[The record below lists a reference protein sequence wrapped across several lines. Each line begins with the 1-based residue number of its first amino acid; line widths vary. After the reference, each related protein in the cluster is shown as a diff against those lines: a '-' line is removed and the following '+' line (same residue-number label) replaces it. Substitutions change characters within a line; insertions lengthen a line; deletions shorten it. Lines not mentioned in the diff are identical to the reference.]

1 MEKRMQKFYISKI
14 SASGNGKYTSSID
27 LTNGLN
33 IIKGP
38 SNTGKTYLFNCID
51 FIFGGDDFPI
61 EERLGFDRITI
72 QLIFNKK
79 SFEITRD
86 VDKKYSIESSDE
98 SIIESGNISGEK
110 VRQFFLFLIGINTPS
125 KIYST
130 KEKKKQNVTFRS
142 LLHLSMISEDNII
155 TKGSILF
162 NPKSNAVPTSNLSIL
177 LFLLYGISCESLEKE
192 DDIKTK
198 KAKRDALRKYIKE
211 KIYAYEQEKKSIQ
224 SEIPEID
231 SYNVNEQIET
241 YLKDVL
247 IIETQIEEITN
258 RNKVLAKE
266 KINLDQL
273 IEKNVRTLERYKSLE
288 SQYRADL
295 KRLDFIFEGEN
306 IEGMLPKNTK
316 CPFCDNELHVKEELE
331 YKEAI
336 KVERKNTQELLFDL
350 CNTIKGLNDEI
361 AIQNSRNIEIR
372 DEFKQNKDLI
382 DSRFAPKMRNLQS
395 LILQMRQKLELESK
409 LAAIQ
414 QIATT
419 LGSDLENADKDEKQ
433 DNEFKP
439 RDYFDDSFFNQMSL
453 LMETVLKQSYPGYLT
468 SSFDKER
475 FDIEINSKPKR
486 NEGKG
491 YRAFLNTLVSLDL
504 RKYMLKNAKF
514 SPSFIVIDS
523 PILSLRQ
530 PPKAER
536 ISDGMKETL
545 FEFMDKEI
553 DNLGQ
558 VIIIEN
564 EIPEID
570 YKNANIISFSGDKK
584 EGRYGFLYEED

>member
-1 MEKRMQKFYISKI
+1 
-14 SASGNGKYTSSID
+14 
-27 LTNGLN
+27 
-33 IIKGP
+33 
-38 SNTGKTYLFNCID
+38 
-51 FIFGGDDFPI
+51 
-61 EERLGFDRITI
+61 
-72 QLIFNKK
+72 
-79 SFEITRD
+79 
-86 VDKKYSIESSDE
+86 
-98 SIIESGNISGEK
+98 
-110 VRQFFLFLIGINTPS
+110 
-125 KIYST
+125 
-130 KEKKKQNVTFRS
+130 
-142 LLHLSMISEDNII
+142 
-155 TKGSILF
+155 
-162 NPKSNAVPTSNLSIL
+162 
-177 LFLLYGISCESLEKE
+177 
-192 DDIKTK
+192 
-198 KAKRDALRKYIKE
+198 
-211 KIYAYEQEKKSIQ
+211 
-224 SEIPEID
+224 
-231 SYNVNEQIET
+231 
-241 YLKDVL
+241 
-247 IIETQIEEITN
+247 
-258 RNKVLAKE
+258 
-266 KINLDQL
+266 
-273 IEKNVRTLERYKSLE
+273 
-288 SQYRADL
+288 
-295 KRLDFIFEGEN
+295 
-306 IEGMLPKNTK
+306 
-316 CPFCDNELHVKEELE
+316 
-331 YKEAI
+331 
-336 KVERKNTQELLFDL
+336 
-350 CNTIKGLNDEI
+350 
-361 AIQNSRNIEIR
+361 
-372 DEFKQNKDLI
+372 
-382 DSRFAPKMRNLQS
+382 
-395 LILQMRQKLELESK
+395 MRQKLELESK